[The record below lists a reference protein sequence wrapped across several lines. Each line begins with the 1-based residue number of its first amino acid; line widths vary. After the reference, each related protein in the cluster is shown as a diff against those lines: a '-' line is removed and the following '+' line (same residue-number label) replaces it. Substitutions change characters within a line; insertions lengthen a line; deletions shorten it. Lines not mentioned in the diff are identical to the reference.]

1 MGFPRCQKTKHFSQ
15 LITADREINPRRPRE
30 RSASPRPAVPHRH
43 GDARN
48 CRTKPQTQAY
58 GPAAVGPALLRSA
71 ERSSPPSTRVWPL
84 ATVAVQLSR
93 RASSSGLPSGG
104 WGPKGTGTGRYGH
117 TDPAVSLGTRLN
129 LQGHPHRYRLDRPPV
144 CRRSIAS
151 GPPTKPV
158 VDKPTSTRKKGARHA
173 LRWRNARTTRQGPRC
188 NVDKG
193 RRA

>member
-43 GDARN
+43 GDARD

-58 GPAAVGPALLRSA
+58 GPAAVGPALLLRSA

-84 ATVAVQLSR
+84 ATVAVQLNR
-93 RASSSGLPSGG
+93 RTSSSGMPLGG
-104 WGPKGTGTGRYGH
+104 WGPPKGTGTGRYGH
-117 TDPAVSLGTRLN
+117 TDPAVSLGTRLD
-129 LQGHPHRYRLDRPPV
+129 LQGHPHRYRLDRPLAAGPLRPV
-144 CRRSIAS
+144 RPPNRSW
-151 GPPTKPV
+151 
-158 VDKPTSTRKKGARHA
+158 TSTRKKGARHA
-173 LRWRNARTTRQGPRC
+173 LRLRNARTARQGPRC